1 MEIEPYKLHQILQS
15 AAELGALNALKK
27 VGLYGKDEI
36 SQREAYRRFGEANVK
51 KWKHLG
57 RIKRIKTGLG
67 NHKATYSV
75 AELES
80 IYSAE
85 KLAI

>member
-1 MEIEPYKLHQILQS
+1 MEIEAHKLHQMLQA

-27 VGLYGKDEI
+27 VGLSGKDEI

-57 RIKRIKTGLG
+57 RIKRIKVGLS
-67 NHKATYSV
+67 NHKATYSL

-85 KLAI
+85 KLTK